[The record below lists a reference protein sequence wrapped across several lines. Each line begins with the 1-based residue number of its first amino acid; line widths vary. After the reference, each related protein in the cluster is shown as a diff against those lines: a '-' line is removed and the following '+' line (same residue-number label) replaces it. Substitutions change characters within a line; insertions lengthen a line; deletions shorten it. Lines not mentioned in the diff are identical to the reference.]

1 MKRATIDIGSNSVLL
16 LAGTLINGAV
26 NEILNESR
34 ITSLGKNLD
43 EAKMFHPDSM
53 DATFTA
59 LREYKVLL
67 ESNGFEVKETIVTAT
82 EASRVAKNAEEF
94 FQKIKNEL
102 GFKITKI
109 SAAGEAYY
117 TALGVVSS
125 LNENQQKTVVVLDIG
140 GASSELIKIQLH
152 PFQILSTVSL
162 PIGSVRATDW
172 INDGSIDSKWH
183 EIILKFSMSDYETK
197 QLICVAGSM
206 TSLGAIYFKLPV
218 FDAEVLE
225 GKVVGKNNFH
235 QFLSSLI
242 KIQPNDLL
250 SQYPYLGKRVNS
262 ISGGVWVANKIV
274 EKVCQTE
281 LLISTRGLRYG
292 TFISGGIDEQY
303 TC

>member
-16 LAGTLINGAV
+16 LAGTMENGLLTEV
-26 NEILNESR
+26 LNESR

-43 EAKMFHPDSM
+43 IAKMFNPESM
-53 DATFTA
+53 EATFTA
-59 LREYKVLL
+59 LKDYKTLL
-67 ESNGFEVKETIVTAT
+67 ESNGFLVAQTIVTAT
-82 EASRVAKNAEEF
+82 EASRVAKNAEDF

-102 GFKITKI
+102 GFKIIKI
-109 SAAGEAYY
+109 TAEGEAYY

-125 LNENQQKTVVVLDIG
+125 LSKNQQNTVVVLDIG

-152 PFQILSTVSL
+152 PFQILSTISL

-172 INDGSIDSKWH
+172 INDGSIDTKWH
-183 EIILKFSMSDYETK
+183 EIALKFSMNDYETK

-218 FDAEVLE
+218 FDAEALE

-235 QFLSSLI
+235 QFLSSLL

-250 SQYPYLGKRVNS
+250 AQYPYLGKRVNS

-274 EKVCQTE
+274 ERVCQTE

-303 TC
+303 TY